1 MAHFA
6 RLINNVVVNVV
17 VVNNNVLLDEN
28 GIEQEQK
35 GIDFLR
41 NIFKEPLSEWK
52 QTSYNAKFRKHFA
65 GIGMIYDPI
74 KDIYFSEKIYPN
86 WIWNEQKA
94 IFEQPVP
101 YPISS
106 KLEGKEDPLKITWDQ
121 GNTKWIGFD
130 GVNNYVWNNINLVW
144 ELN

>member
-28 GIEQEQK
+28 GVEQEQK

-52 QTSYNAKFRKHFA
+52 QTSY
-65 GIGMIYDPI
+65 I
-74 KDIYFSEKIYPN
+74 K
-86 WIWNEQKA
+86 
-94 IFEQPVP
+94 
-101 YPISS
+101 
-106 KLEGKEDPLKITWDQ
+106 
-121 GNTKWIGFD
+121 
-130 GVNNYVWNNINLVW
+130 
-144 ELN
+144 